1 MMSKA
6 GYMKFIQGTLA
17 LWQLFLAGSTFSI
30 GVFVP
35 SVEGSA
41 RPQHALDDIWETG
54 MGAMH
59 FLCGPVMIAATVFL
73 TAGKQSVPRVLKSKT
88 VRARLLAFITLLAYF
103 SLVFSAHGIRIVSR
117 IAVFTG
123 VAMQAVPLA
132 IRKSQFPL
140 VYHLFSLLIETRFV
154 S

>member
-1 MMSKA
+1 MTKTDYSKI
-6 GYMKFIQGTLA
+6 IQGALA
-17 LWQLFLAGSTFSI
+17 LWQLFLVGSTFSI

-73 TAGKQSVPRVLKSKT
+73 TAEKHSVSRMLKSKT

-103 SLVFSAHGIRIVSR
+103 SLVFSAHGIRTVSR

-123 VAMQAVPLA
+123 VALQAVPLA
-132 IRKSQFPL
+132 ISTCQ
-140 VYHLFSLLIETRFV
+140 V
-154 S
+154 